1 MKLDRQSPIPLYHQ
15 LSEALRYRIATGEA
29 RPGERVPSVRA
40 GARLWGV
47 NLHTVRRAYH
57 VLEQAGLLRTDRT
70 GTVVRERPAEALEA
84 FLESTVRRA
93 RDEFGL
99 RMPDLQRRLSL
110 YAGVARGGVVH
121 VVECSETQAADLA
134 AQLTTAWEVRAEPW
148 SLERPGE
155 PPEGPVVATYFHY
168 NDIRRRWPDRFPSV
182 HFAAIRPDQALA
194 ERLEQL
200 QPQSGEILLCERDE
214 RMAANIAADL
224 SRVLPTGYSIRPL
237 VAQDPAQALRE
248 AEPSKVV
255 LFAPRIWGL
264 LAPDARADR
273 RAVEVRYVFDAR
285 DLDLVAGRMG
295 WRRLGGDEPSW
306 RSTA

>member
-1 MKLDRQSPIPLYHQ
+1 VDLDRKSPIPLYHQ
-15 LSEALRYRIATGEA
+15 LSEALRYRIATGEIRA
-29 RPGERVPSVRA
+29 GERVPSVRA

-57 VLEQAGLLRTDRT
+57 ILEQAGLLRADRT
-70 GTVVRERPAEALEA
+70 GTVVRERPVEALEA

-110 YAGVARGGVVH
+110 YAGVVARGVVH

-134 AQLTTAWEVRAEPW
+134 AQITAAWEVLAEPW

-168 NDIRRRWPDRFPSV
+168 NDLRRRWPDRFPTI
-182 HFAAIRPDQALA
+182 HFAAIRPDPALA
-194 ERLEQL
+194 ERLEQR
-200 QPQSGEILLCERDE
+200 QPQSGDILLCERDE

-224 SRVLPTGYSIRPL
+224 SRVLPTGYSIQPL
-237 VAQDPAQALRE
+237 VAQDPVEVLRV
-248 AEPSKVV
+248 AESNKVV

-264 LAPDARADR
+264 LPPAARADR
-273 RAVEVRYVFDAR
+273 RAVEVRYLFDAR
-285 DLDLVAGRMG
+285 DLDLAAARMG
-295 WRRLGGDEPSW
+295 WRRLGVDESNW